1 MTSNTNQRI
10 EQEIKGRLDI
20 SEKFQRKLNREI
32 CILIAEINEQMIY
45 QVQKANFQNKP
56 ACELS
61 NQLERSFKYT
71 VEKADS
77 DDVINFPETISGYI
91 QDRLNRIADKQARI
105 EQEIFAMRVARQTL
119 EGMVNFQ

>member
-45 QVQKANFQNKP
+45 KVQKENLQNKT
-56 ACELS
+56 A
-61 NQLERSFKYT
+61 
-71 VEKADS
+71 
-77 DDVINFPETISGYI
+77 
-91 QDRLNRIADKQARI
+91 
-105 EQEIFAMRVARQTL
+105 
-119 EGMVNFQ
+119 